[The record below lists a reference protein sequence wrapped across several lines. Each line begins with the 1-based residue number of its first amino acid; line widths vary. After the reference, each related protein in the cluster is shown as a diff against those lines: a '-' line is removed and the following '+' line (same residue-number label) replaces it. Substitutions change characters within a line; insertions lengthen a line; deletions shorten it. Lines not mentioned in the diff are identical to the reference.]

1 MTYRR
6 GNKLVCGSTQSGK
19 SWSEV
24 PAICDAADDGS
35 IGICIEDP
43 HQQSLGWNALAHLVA
58 GGHRKRIIWDNLG
71 ELEKTP
77 KFRFLNRSH
86 SKNPIV
92 RLKEHYQQAE
102 QFGELLT
109 RRRDQQSLSSSPQT
123 EEWVLK
129 AALLLLNQ
137 PYDYPASDLRFALQP
152 GHPKFERLLRECT
165 DPDVTFEF
173 TRVASREIKSGQYV
187 AARRLIEAVCG
198 SPSFIVRCGTSFDL
212 GAFLDDGGILIIEG
226 GNVSQ
231 PVLQTILGSVCM
243 QVIQHVR
250 TRIRKNTIL
259 LVLDEAVN
267 ANLVG
272 AAGHEVRALA
282 ECQKMGL
289 DMHILVQAPSFPSSQ
304 IANDV
309 FTNCK
314 RHEWFYAASA
324 AVERKGMEDLGDT
337 ELSPPLRRLKVRERW
352 VKDCD
357 EVFHDF
363 APLLETPW
371 IYPEL
376 TDRKVR
382 RAIEEIRQRS
392 EYGAATCPAATG
404 SSEIEISS
412 NSQPDKSAPPV
423 TSSDSSP
430 AKRRRTGASRNSEA
444 KKSSD
449 SSEP

>member
-1 MTYRR
+1 MTYRQ
-6 GNKLVCGSTQSGK
+6 GNKLVTGSTQSGK
-19 SWSEV
+19 SWSEI
-24 PAICDAADDGS
+24 PCICEAAEAGL
-35 IGICIEDP
+35 GVCVLDP
-43 HQQSLGWNALAHLVA
+43 HEKSLAWNTLGHLIA
-58 GGHRKRIIWDNLG
+58 EGHKNRIIWDNLG
-71 ELEKTP
+71 ELERTP
-77 KFRFLNRSH
+77 MFRFLSRSQ

-92 RLKEHYQQAE
+92 RLKEHHQQAE

-109 RRRDQQSLSSSPQT
+109 RRRDQQSLATSPQT

-129 AALLLLNQ
+129 ATLLLLNQ
-137 PYDYPASDLRFALQP
+137 PHSYPASDLRFALQP
-152 GHPKFERLLRECT
+152 GHPKFERLLRECS

-173 TRVASREIKSGQYV
+173 DRVASREIKPGQYV
-187 AARRLIEAVCG
+187 AARRLIEGVCG
-198 SPSFIVRCGTSFDL
+198 SPTFIVRCGTSFDL
-212 GAFLDDGGILIIEG
+212 GSFFDNGGILLVEG

-231 PVLQTILGSVCM
+231 PVLQTILGSICM

-250 TRIRKNTIL
+250 TRSRKGRIL

-289 DMHILVQAPSFPSSQ
+289 DMHILVQAPTFPNSQ
-304 IANDV
+304 IVNDV

-337 ELSPPLRRLKVRERW
+337 ELSPPLRRLGVRERW

-357 EVFHDF
+357 EVYHDC

-382 RAIEEIRQRS
+382 RAIEEIRQRR
-392 EYGAATCPAATG
+392 EYGEAICSSSIG
-404 SSEIEISS
+404 SSETEASTS
-412 NSQPDKSAPPV
+412 SQPDTSVPPV

-430 AKRRRTGASRNSEA
+430 AKRRRIGVSKNSEN
-444 KKSSD
+444 KKSLG
-449 SSEP
+449 SSEA

>member
-1 MTYRR
+1 MTHRS
-6 GNKLVCGSTQSGK
+6 GNKLVIGSTQSGK

-24 PAICDAADDGS
+24 PALCDAAEAG
-35 IGICIEDP
+35 IGICVLDP
-43 HQQSLGWNALAHLVA
+43 HEKSLALNTVGHLIAA
-58 GGHRKRIIWDNLG
+58 GHKKRIIWDNLG
-71 ELEKTP
+71 ELERTP
-77 KFRFLNRSH
+77 KFRFLSRSH
-86 SKNPIV
+86 SKTPIV
-92 RLKEHYQQAE
+92 RLKEHHQQAE

-109 RRRDQQSLSSSPQT
+109 RRRDQQSLATSPQT

-129 AALLLLNQ
+129 ATLLLLNQ
-137 PYDYPASDLRFALQP
+137 PHSYPASDLRFALQP

-173 TRVASREIKSGQYV
+173 ERVSSREIKPGQYV
-187 AARRLIEAVCG
+187 AARRLIEGVCG
-198 SPSFIVRCGTSFDL
+198 SPTFIVRCGTSFDL
-212 GAFLDDGGILIIEG
+212 GSFLDDGGILLIEG

-231 PVLQTILGSVCM
+231 PVLQTILGSICM

-250 TRIRKNTIL
+250 TRSRKGRIL

-289 DMHILVQAPSFPSSQ
+289 DMHILVQAPTFPNSQ

-314 RHEWFYAASA
+314 RHEWFYTASA
-324 AVERKGMEDLGDT
+324 AGEKKGLDDLGDP

-357 EVFHDF
+357 EVYHDF

-376 TDRKVR
+376 TELKVR
-382 RAIEEIRQRS
+382 RAIEEIRHRR
-392 EYGAATCPAATG
+392 EFGDTVCPITIG
-404 SSEIEISS
+404 SSETEASS
-412 NSQPDKSAPPV
+412 SSQPDTSVPPV

-430 AKRRRTGASRNSEA
+430 AKRRRTGVSKNSET
-444 KKSSD
+444 KNSSD
-449 SSEP
+449 SSEQ